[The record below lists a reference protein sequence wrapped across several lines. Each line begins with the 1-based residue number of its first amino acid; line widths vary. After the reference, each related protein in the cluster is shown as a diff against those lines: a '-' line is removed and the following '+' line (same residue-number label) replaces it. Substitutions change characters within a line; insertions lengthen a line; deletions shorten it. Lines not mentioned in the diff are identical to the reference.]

1 MGELGEF
8 VKHYEDFKALDVQV
22 LAVSV
27 DPPDK
32 GKWAHD
38 KLTATFPFLSDS
50 KREVMELYGTRSP
63 EYHNR
68 EGGSIN
74 TPTLVL
80 IDKTGTIRWIHQATN
95 YRVRATVE
103 EDLAQARKLK

>member
-8 VKHYEDFKALDVQV
+8 VKHDADFKKLDVQI
-22 LAVSV
+22 LAISV

-32 GKWAHD
+32 GKWAQD
-38 KLTATFPFLSDS
+38 KLNATFPFLSDS

-63 EYHNR
+63 QYHNH
-68 EGGSIN
+68 EGGTIN

-95 YRVRATVE
+95 FRVREAIE

>member
-1 MGELGEF
+1 MAELGEF
-8 VKHYEDFKALDVQV
+8 VKHEADFKKLDVQI
-22 LAVSV
+22 LAISA
-27 DPPDK
+27 DPPEK
-32 GKWAHD
+32 VKWVEE
-38 KLTATFPFLSDS
+38 KLKTPFPILSDS
-50 KREVMELYGTRSP
+50 KLEVMELYGTRSP

-74 TPTLVL
+74 TPTLVV

-95 YRVRATVE
+95 FRIREAVE

>member
-1 MGELGEF
+1 MSELGEF
-8 VKHYEDFKALDVQV
+8 VKHDKDFKAMDVQV
-22 LAVSV
+22 LAISV

-32 GKWAHD
+32 GKWARE
-38 KLTATFPFLSDS
+38 KLNATFPFLSDS

-68 EGGSIN
+68 EGGIIN

-95 YRVRATVE
+95 FRVRATID
-103 EDLAQARKLK
+103 EDLAEARELK

>member
-1 MGELGEF
+1 MAELGEF
-8 VKHYEDFKALDVQV
+8 VKHDAEFKALDVQI
-22 LAVSV
+22 LAISV

-32 GKWAHD
+32 GKWAQE
-38 KLTATFPFLSDS
+38 KLKAPFPILSDS

-63 EYHNR
+63 QYHNR
-68 EGGSIN
+68 EGGAIN

-95 YRVRATVE
+95 YRVREAVE
-103 EDLAQARKLK
+103 EDLAQAHKLK

>member
-1 MGELGEF
+1 MSELGEF
-8 VKHYEDFKALDVQV
+8 VKHEDDFKALDVQV
-22 LAVSV
+22 LAISV
-27 DPPDK
+27 DPAER
-32 GKWAHD
+32 GKWVEG
-38 KLTATFPFLSDS
+38 KLKASFPILSDS
-50 KREVMELYGTRSP
+50 KHEVMELYGTRSP

-80 IDKTGTIRWIHQATN
+80 IDKTGAVRWIHQATN
-95 YRVRATVE
+95 FRVREAIE

>member
-1 MGELGEF
+1 
-8 VKHYEDFKALDVQV
+8 V
-22 LAVSV
+22 LAISV
-27 DPPDK
+27 DSPER
-32 GKWAHD
+32 GKWVEERLKAP
-38 KLTATFPFLSDS
+38 FPILSDS
-50 KREVMELYGTRSP
+50 KHEVTELYGTRSP

-80 IDKTGTIRWIHQATN
+80 IDKTGMIRWIHQAMN
-95 YRVRATVE
+95 FRVREAIE

>member
-1 MGELGEF
+1 MSELGEF
-8 VKHYEDFKALDVQV
+8 VKHDKDFKAMDVQV
-22 LAVSV
+22 LAISV

-32 GKWAHD
+32 GKGAQE
-38 KLTATFPFLSDS
+38 KLNATFPLLSDS

-63 EYHNR
+63 EHHNR
-68 EGGSIN
+68 EGGAIN

-95 YRVRATVE
+95 FRVREAIE
-103 EDLAQARKLK
+103 EDLTQARKLK

>member
-8 VKHYEDFKALDVQV
+8 AKHAEDFKKLDVQI
-22 LAVSV
+22 LAISV

-32 GKWAHD
+32 GKWAAE
-38 KLTATFPFLSDS
+38 KLDATFPFLSDS
-50 KREVMELYGTRSP
+50 EHKVMELYGTRSP

-68 EGGSIN
+68 QGGSIN

-80 IDKTGTIRWIHQATN
+80 IDKSGTIRWIHQATN
-95 YRVRATVE
+95 FRVRESVE
-103 EDLAQARKLK
+103 NDLAEARRL

>member
-8 VKHYEDFKALDVQV
+8 VKHDADFKKLDVQF
-22 LAVSV
+22 LAISV
-27 DPPDK
+27 DPPEK
-32 GKWAHD
+32 GTWVEE
-38 KLTATFPFLSDS
+38 KLKAPFPILSDS
-50 KREVMELYGTRSP
+50 KLQVMELYGTRSP
-63 EYHNR
+63 QYHNR

-80 IDKTGTIRWIHQATN
+80 IDKTGTIHWIHQATN
-95 YRVRATVE
+95 FRVREAIE

>member
-8 VKHYEDFKALDVQV
+8 VKHEADFKKLHVQI
-22 LAVSV
+22 LAVST
-27 DPPDK
+27 DTQDK
-32 GKWAHD
+32 AKWAQE
-38 KLTATFPFLSDS
+38 KLNATFPFLSDS

-63 EYHNR
+63 QYHNHQ
-68 EGGSIN
+68 GGTIN

-80 IDKTGTIRWIHQATN
+80 IDKAGTICWIHQATN
-95 YRVRATVE
+95 FRVRDAVA

>member
-1 MGELGEF
+1 M
-8 VKHYEDFKALDVQV
+8 DVEI
-22 LAVSV
+22 LAISV
-27 DPPDK
+27 DPPEK
-32 GKWAHD
+32 GKLVEK
-38 KLTATFPFLSDS
+38 KLKAPFPILSDS

-74 TPTLVL
+74 SPTLVL
-80 IDKTGTIRWIHQATN
+80 IDKTGTIRWIHRATN
-95 YRVRATVE
+95 YRVREAVE

>member
-8 VKHYEDFKALDVQV
+8 VKREADFKALEVQI

-27 DPPDK
+27 DPRDK
-32 GKWAHD
+32 GKFAQE
-38 KLTATFPFLSDS
+38 KLKATFPFLSDS
-50 KREVMELYGTRSP
+50 KHKVMELYGTRSP
-63 EYHNR
+63 AYHNH

-95 YRVRATVE
+95 FRVRASID
-103 EDLAQARKLK
+103 EDLTQARKLK

>member
-1 MGELGEF
+1 MSELGEF
-8 VKHYEDFKALDVQV
+8 VKHDKDFKAMDVQV
-22 LAVSV
+22 LAISV

-32 GKWAHD
+32 GKWAQE
-38 KLTATFPFLSDS
+38 KLNATFPFLSDS

-68 EGGSIN
+68 EGGIIY

-95 YRVRATVE
+95 FRLREAIE

>member
-1 MGELGEF
+1 MSELGEF
-8 VKHYEDFKALDVQV
+8 VKHNEDLRAMDVQV

-32 GKWAHD
+32 SHGAQEKSN
-38 KLTATFPFLSDS
+38 ATFPFLSDS
-50 KREVMELYGTRSP
+50 KGEVMELYGTRSP
-63 EYHNR
+63 EHHNR
-68 EGGSIN
+68 EGISIN

-80 IDKTGTIRWIHQATN
+80 IDRTGTIRWIHQATN
-95 YRVRATVE
+95 FRVRESIE

>member
-1 MGELGEF
+1 MNELGEF
-8 VKHYEDFKALDVQV
+8 VRHDRDLEALDLQV
-22 LAVSV
+22 LAISV

-32 GKWAHD
+32 GKWARE
-38 KLTATFPFLSDS
+38 KLHATFPFLSDS
-50 KREVMELYGTRSP
+50 KDEVMELYGTGSP

-68 EGGSIN
+68 EGGIIY

-95 YRVRATVE
+95 FRVRAPIE
-103 EDLAQARKLK
+103 EDLAEARKLK

>member
-8 VKHYEDFKALDVQV
+8 VKHYEEFKSLDVQI
-22 LAVSV
+22 LAISV

-32 GKWAHD
+32 GKWVKE
-38 KLTATFPFLSDS
+38 KLKAPFPILSDAS
-50 KREVMELYGTRSP
+50 QKVMDLYGTKSP
-63 EYHNR
+63 EYRNR
-68 EGGSIN
+68 QGVSIN

-80 IDKTGTIRWIHQATN
+80 IDKTGTIRWIHQAEN
-95 YRVRATVE
+95 YQVRAPVE

>member
-1 MGELGEF
+1 MSELGEF
-8 VKHYEDFKALDVQV
+8 VKHEDDFKALDVQV
-22 LAVSV
+22 LAISV
-27 DPPDK
+27 DSPER
-32 GKWAHD
+32 GKWVEE
-38 KLTATFPFLSDS
+38 KLKAPFPILSDS
-50 KREVMELYGTRSP
+50 KRQVMELYGTRSP

-80 IDKTGTIRWIHQATN
+80 IDKTGAVRWIHQATN
-95 YRVRATVE
+95 FRVREAIE